1 MDGSVMGKR
10 KLNDE
15 EVNEE
20 NKNCEEGEKLKLDV
34 LSHHKSRQT
43 QWKSYVGILRAVN
56 DLKEVVKT
64 QIPKLFSYLEPSVML
79 KEWRL

>member
-1 MDGSVMGKR
+1 MAKR

-43 QWKSYVGILRAVN
+43 
-56 DLKEVVKT
+56 
-64 QIPKLFSYLEPSVML
+64 P
-79 KEWRL
+79 